1 MPGPSGAFKRL
12 VLGRAFATDRLS
24 RERLPKRL
32 ALPTFSSDALSSV
45 AYAPDQI
52 LLTLALAGV
61 TGYVI
66 SWWVA
71 VAVVLLMAVVVLT
84 GLNTVREYPGG
95 GGDYEVVRTN
105 LNRGAGRLVGS
116 ALLVDYA
123 LTVAVSVAQA
133 ANYTSGILPF
143 LHSHEMWVA
152 LVLIALIALVNL
164 RGVRQSS
171 SLLAIPVY
179 LFVAAIGL
187 MVVIGAIETFTGGI
201 GRAPSADLDLIAE
214 PGYGQ
219 GLTALGGA
227 LLVLRAFSSGS
238 AALTGVEAIGNGV
251 PSFRPPKARN
261 AGIVLLALGAIS
273 SAMILGIIALAA
285 RTGVRYVED
294 PSSELVRDGAP
305 IPDYQQL
312 PVIGQIAEALSGPG
326 SLLFYAVTAVT
337 GIVLFIAANTAF
349 NGFPNLASVLAAAGS
364 FPKQMRV
371 RGDRLAYSNGII
383 LLAVASGLLVWWTG
397 ARVSVLIQMY
407 IVGVFVSFSL
417 GQLGMVRH
425 FTRAIRLEIRGGMR
439 RTLRLRRVVNVI
451 GFVVVT
457 AVLLIV
463 VTTKFT
469 HGAWAAVVIMGALWV
484 LMSLIERHYASVRAQ
499 LAIPALADDGSG
511 TGAEAP
517 AQDSAADA
525 AAEDAPDADA
535 SAAGE
540 GALIGPR
547 LPGQGVDDPT
557 ALPSRSHAI
566 VLVSGLDRPTMRALS
581 VASAARHSTLEA
593 VAVHDEDADARRA
606 VERWRSLGI
615 QVPLRV
621 LYSPYRDV
629 NGPVLAYVR
638 SLLKRNP
645 RDVVI
650 VYLPLFLV
658 GHWWLSPL
666 HNHSVR
672 RLGDRLAHLP
682 RVVVASV
689 PWQLG
694 RDGGP
699 DRPQQADIMASA
711 GTATAQDHR
720 RARRAREE
728 ARSARLLGR

>member
-1 MPGPSGAFKRL
+1 VGVVPGPSGALKRL

-105 LNRGAGRLVGS
+105 LSRGAGRLVGS

-143 LHSHEMWVA
+143 LHRHEMWVA

-171 SLLAIPVY
+171 ALLAIPVY
-179 LFVAAIGL
+179 LFIAAIGL
-187 MVVIGAIETFTGGI
+187 MVVIGAIESFTGGI
-201 GRAPSADLDLIAE
+201 GRAPSADLDLVAE
-214 PGYGQ
+214 PGYTQ
-219 GLTALGGA
+219 GITALGGV

-294 PSSELVRDGAP
+294 PASELVRDGSP

-312 PVIGQIAEALSGPG
+312 PVIGQIAQALSGPG
-326 SLLFYAVTAVT
+326 SVLFYAVTAVT

-364 FPKQMRV
+364 FPRQMRV

-425 FTRAIRLEIRGGMR
+425 FTRLIRLEIRGGMR

-484 LMSLIERHYASVRAQ
+484 IMSLIERHYASVRAQ
-499 LAIPALADDGSG
+499 LAIPSLSEDAADDASDDAHG
-511 TGAEAP
+511 TPGPEGEE
-517 AQDSAADA
+517 A
-525 AAEDAPDADA
+525 AAAP

-540 GALIGPR
+540 GTLIGPR

-699 DRPQQADIMASA
+699 AHPQQSDITA
-711 GTATAQDHR
+711 GTGMTAAHDHR